1 MKNETKLKVI
11 LFDDHEAVRT
21 SIQLMIEDMPQA
33 ELIGAFE
40 NCDTLMNDIEYCKP
54 DVVILDIS
62 MPGMNGIEAVKE
74 IRKKYANLPILM
86 LTTFDDDAHVFDAIS
101 VGANGYLLKNASMQ
115 KLAEG
120 IADVY
125 EGGAPMSPSIARK
138 VLNQFR
144 QQQGVREDYQLSP
157 KETEV
162 LQYLVQGLAYK
173 QIGAKMNITYDT
185 VRAHM
190 KKIYE
195 KLHVA
200 SMTEAVA
207 KAIHM
212 KLFN

>member
-1 MKNETKLKVI
+1 MKNDTKLKVI

-21 SIQLMIEDMPQA
+21 SIQLMIEDMAQA

-40 NCDTLMNDIEYCKP
+40 NCDTLMNDILYCKP

-62 MPGMNGIEAVKE
+62 MPGMNGIDAVKE
-74 IRKKYANLPILM
+74 IRKKYENLPILM

-101 VGANGYLLKNASMQ
+101 VGANGYLLKNASIQ
-115 KLAEG
+115 KLAEA
-120 IADVY
+120 IVDVH

-157 KETEV
+157 KETAV

>member
-1 MKNETKLKVI
+1 MNNENILKVI
-11 LFDDHEAVRT
+11 IFDDHEAVRT
-21 SIQLMIEDMPQA
+21 SIELMIQDVEHI
-33 ELIGAFE
+33 ELVGAFE
-40 NCDTLMNDIEYCKP
+40 NCDTVMNDILHCKP

-62 MPGMNGIEAVKE
+62 MPGMNGISAVKE
-74 IRKKYANLPILM
+74 IRKKYAALPILM
-86 LTTFDDDAHVFDAIS
+86 LTTFDDDDHVFDAIS
-101 VGANGYLLKNASMQ
+101 HGANGYLLKNTSTE
-115 KLAEG
+115 KLVEA
-120 IADVY
+120 ISDVY
-125 EGGAPMSPSIARK
+125 EGGAPMSPRIARK
-138 VLNQFR
+138 VLNQLR
-144 QQQGVREDYQLSP
+144 HQLPNHKDYQLSP

-173 QIGAKMNITYDT
+173 QIGGKMNITYDT